1 MKDKKIKQIAQ
12 QIVDIERKCQST
24 NSKKEIDKYIQS
36 MQQLVQGLSVNEL
49 LRIDEYIQEN
59 NLLKK

>member
-12 QIVDIERKCQST
+12 QIADIERKCQST
-24 NSKKEIDKYIQS
+24 NSKEEIDKYIQS
-36 MQQLVQGLSVNEL
+36 IQQLVQGLSVNEL